1 MQVYVR
7 KTGAA
12 STAVP
17 KPYLVYGFEMVFVSG
32 IDWSSSS
39 GDEEPLERVTLAYGA
54 LAVGYYPQKADGTF
68 DTA

>member
-1 MQVYVR
+1 MWSQV
-7 KTGAA
+7 
-12 STAVP
+12 
-17 KPYLVYGFEMVFVSG
+17 LNMVFVSG